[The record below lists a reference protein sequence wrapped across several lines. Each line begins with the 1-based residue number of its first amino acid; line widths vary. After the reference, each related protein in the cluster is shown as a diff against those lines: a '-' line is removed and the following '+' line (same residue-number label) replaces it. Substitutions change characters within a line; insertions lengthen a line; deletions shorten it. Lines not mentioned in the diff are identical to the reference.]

1 MSQVAQDS
9 PQYYL
14 GIDGDQTGP
23 YSEAD
28 IIEKIQSQTIPEDA
42 LVWHE
47 GLSAWT
53 AISSIPAFASALGGG
68 GSNPFNAPPPPAA
81 VQAAA
86 PPTAS
91 PSMPGGVSALP
102 SPEDDGQQ
110 DHQPEAP
117 ASDRATRPLRATGPS
132 GLDVNATSTF
142 AGPGQKVETVFKGKE
157 AVFSR
162 PAFITTRLGMTILF
176 VSFFGALAFGIFY
189 WRVKFSAVQ
198 ESIVKSTKQGLRVRL
213 TRAQQVRQALSEL
226 IIKPNDTLP
235 RLEKIVEED
244 PTDAAGTEALEAAI
258 DYYRRN
264 RRYIDAGNLLM
275 KAKKPLK
282 AADFYLYDPPNFQRA
297 ETALFAA
304 FENSKDNEVRFD
316 SLVRNI
322 NLLLGPLN
330 SAESREKAG
339 GRIQLLAREFP
350 NRQHPF
356 GYYLKSTSEKLK
368 IMFDRL
374 SFHFTEGIT
383 NLLEADFPDITL
395 AGTPD
400 VKLEKNNQGKYRVV
414 AVYTGDVL
422 LGRDRLKNITLTF
435 WAVTDRWYLVD
446 TNLTSERR
454 RWALSQKR
462 KILNEVITA
471 GAMLD
476 FLESIHLN
484 RFPKISLHE
493 SLTKQ

>member
-1 MSQVAQDS
+1 
-9 PQYYL
+9 
-14 GIDGDQTGP
+14 
-23 YSEAD
+23 
-28 IIEKIQSQTIPEDA
+28 
-42 LVWHE
+42 
-47 GLSAWT
+47 
-53 AISSIPAFASALGGG
+53 
-68 GSNPFNAPPPPAA
+68 
-81 VQAAA
+81 
-86 PPTAS
+86 
-91 PSMPGGVSALP
+91 
-102 SPEDDGQQ
+102 
-110 DHQPEAP
+110 
-117 ASDRATRPLRATGPS
+117 
-132 GLDVNATSTF
+132 
-142 AGPGQKVETVFKGKE
+142 
-157 AVFSR
+157 
-162 PAFITTRLGMTILF
+162 
-176 VSFFGALAFGIFY
+176 AFGLFY
-189 WRVKFSAVQ
+189 WRAKFSAVQ
-198 ESIVKSTKQGLRVRL
+198 ESIVKSTKQGLRVRI

-226 IIKPNDTLP
+226 IIKPKETLP

-244 PTDAAGTEALEAAI
+244 PTDAPGTEALEAAI
-258 DYYRRN
+258 EYYRRN
-264 RRYIDAGNLLM
+264 RRYVDAGNLLM

-282 AADFYLYDPPNFQRA
+282 AADFYLYDPPNYQRA

-304 FENSKDNEVRFD
+304 YEGTKDGEIRFD

-350 NRQHPF
+350 NRAHPF
-356 GYYLKSTSEKLK
+356 GYYLKSTEEKLR
-368 IMFDRL
+368 IMFERL

-400 VKLEKNNQGKYRVV
+400 VKLEKNNRGKYRVV
-414 AVYTGDVL
+414 ATYSGDVL
-422 LGRDRLKNITLTF
+422 LGRDRLKNISLTF

-462 KILNEVITA
+462 KILNDVITP

-493 SLTKQ
+493 SLTK

>member
-1 MSQVAQDS
+1 MSQVAQES

-28 IIEKIQSQTIPEDA
+28 IIEKIQSQTIPDDA

-53 AISSIPAFASALGGG
+53 AIHSIPAFASALGGAG
-68 GSNPFNAPPPPAA
+68 GSAAPPPPSIAQVAA
-81 VQAAA
+81 QPPAA
-86 PPTAS
+86 T
-91 PSMPGGVSALP
+91 PSMPGGVSAL
-102 SPEDDGQQ
+102 STPEDEGYES
-110 DHQPEAP
+110 HQPEAP
-117 ASDRATRPLRATGPS
+117 ASDRSGRPVRATGPS
-132 GLDVNATSTF
+132 GLDVSSTSTF
-142 AGPGQKVETVFKGKE
+142 VAPGQKVETVFKGKE

-162 PAFITTRLGMTILF
+162 PAFMTTRLGLTLLF
-176 VSFFGALAFGIFY
+176 VAFCASLGFGIFY
-189 WRVKFSAVQ
+189 WQVKFSSVEQ
-198 ESIVKSTKQGLRVRL
+198 SIVKSTKQGLRVRL

-226 IIKPNDTLP
+226 IIKPSDTLP

-244 PTDAAGTEALEAAI
+244 SSDAAGTEALEAAI

-264 RRYIDAGNLLM
+264 RRYVDAGNLLM

-282 AADFYLYDPPNFQRA
+282 AADFYLYDPPNYQRA
-297 ETALFAA
+297 ETALFTAY
-304 FENSKDNEVRFD
+304 ETSKDNDARFD

-330 SAESREKAG
+330 GAESREKAG

-350 NRQHPF
+350 NRAHPF
-356 GYYLKSTSEKLK
+356 GYYLKSTEEKLK

-374 SFHFTEGIT
+374 SFHFSEGIT
-383 NLLEADFPDITL
+383 NLLDADFPDITL
-395 AGTPD
+395 AGTPE
-400 VKLEKNNQGKYRVV
+400 VKLEKNKQGKYRVV
-414 AVYTGDVL
+414 ATYSGDVL

-462 KILNEVITA
+462 KILNDVITP